1 MVARYHILVRCRLS
15 VASAALGLY
24 KRANYGAS
32 ISERTTMV
40 LPPNARAFLHLASF
54 VAAAAAA
61 SLTAVERAIDPCAEI
76 GGQKWV
82 APSALRACFTSV
94 KVDPTIKEN
103 VRIFLAS
110 V

>member
-15 VASAALGLY
+15 VVSASLGLH
-24 KRANYGAS
+24 KRANCGAS
-32 ISERTTMV
+32 ISELTTMV

-61 SLTAVERAIDPCAEI
+61 SLTAVERAADPCAAI
-76 GGQKWV
+76 AGQKWI

-103 VRIFLAS
+103 VRTFL
-110 V
+110 VYV